1 MIRSYRRAEALTKSD
16 TAVLGEPTR
25 ALYIGGT
32 GNIVVHM
39 CGDPAGV
46 YRTFAV
52 TAGQII
58 EIAIDMLRST
68 STTATGVLA
77 LRDGEPQGVGELAIA
92 GTPIT
97 AEVKD
102 VASAGFTI
110 TGTGGLQPYAFSVAS
125 GTLPTGITL
134 NATTGVVGGTPTVA
148 QTKTNIVLRVT
159 DANGDTADL
168 APYTV
173 VVAP

>member
-1 MIRSYRRAEALTKSD
+1 MTYRRAEALTKSD
-16 TAVLGEPTR
+16 TAVLGEP
-25 ALYIGGT
+25 AQGLYIGGA

-52 TAGQII
+52 IAGQFVDIG
-58 EIAIDMLRST
+58 IDMLRAT

-77 LRDGEPQGVGELAIA
+77 LRRGEPGGLLDLSIA
-92 GTPIT
+92 GTPVT

-102 VASAGFTI
+102 VASTGFTVAAS
-110 TGTGGLQPYAFSVAS
+110 GGLQPYAYSVFA
-125 GTLPTGITL
+125 GALPTSMTL
-134 NATTGVVGGTPTVA
+134 GAATGAWGGTPTVA
-148 QTKTNIVLRVT
+148 QTKTGIVIRVT

-168 APYTV
+168 AAFDV